1 MSHIL
6 ASYLIIAP
14 GDWSYKTEIWC
25 GFFFFCGRRGSD
37 DSVDNA
43 IGVGKRR
50 VGEVLL
56 FAPLNVAPVFP
67 GFKIFSDL
75 HLS

>member
-1 MSHIL
+1 MWI
-6 ASYLIIAP
+6 
-14 GDWSYKTEIWC
+14 
-25 GFFFFCGRRGSD
+25 FFFCGRRGSD